1 VSTALVPPAPA
12 AAAAVFGDRLAAAEA
27 YAGLLCG
34 IGVERG
40 VVGPREGE
48 RVWDRHLLNCATLAP
63 GLPQG
68 ASVTD
73 VGSGGGLPGIVL
85 ALARPDLRLT
95 LVDSMARRATFLSE
109 VVTELGL
116 DETVTVLRARAEELH
131 RSDDVVTA
139 RAVADPVRL
148 AGWARG
154 LLRSGGGLH
163 VLCGEAV
170 AQDAV
175 AVRGELTKRGWH
187 TVSIGPVALAGI
199 SASTVLR
206 ATRP

>member
-1 VSTALVPPAPA
+1 MSTALVPPAPPA
-12 AAAAVFGDRLAAAEA
+12 ASAVFGDRLGLAEA

-34 IGVERG
+34 VGVERG
-40 VVGPREGE
+40 IVGPREGE
-48 RVWDRHLLNCATLAP
+48 RVWERHLLNCAILAP
-63 GLPQG
+63 GLPRD
-68 ASVTD
+68 ARVTD

-85 ALARPDLRLT
+85 ALARPDVRVT
-95 LVDSMARRATFLSE
+95 LVDSMARRVAFLNE
-109 VVTELGL
+109 VVAELAL
-116 DETVTVLRARAEELH
+116 DSSIAVVRARAEELR

-148 AGWARG
+148 AGWSRG
-154 LLRSGGGLH
+154 LLRPGGELQ

-175 AVRGELTKRGWH
+175 AVRAELTKRGWRS
-187 TVSIGPVALAGI
+187 VSIEPVALEGI
-199 SASTVLR
+199 NVSPVLR